1 MKRRHFLIALGSASS
16 ALVAPRAFG
25 QTLEWIENARQKLSQ
40 SYARAHLIDKI
51 DESEFEWI
59 SSIADGDGVKFDDN
73 WF

>member
-16 ALVAPRAFG
+16 ALVAPPAFG

-40 SYARAHLIDKI
+40 SYVRAHLIDKI

>member
-16 ALVAPRAFG
+16 ALVAPLAFG